1 MVLDLL
7 GPSLEE
13 LFNFCDRK
21 LSLKTVLLLANQL
34 IYRIEYIHAKSF
46 IYGGIKP
53 DNFLMGIGKMGMQ
66 TNVIGFGFAK
76 DTKAHSQIPHQGTT
90 QFASINT
97 HSGLGKSS
105 RAHWTSEVS

>member
-1 MVLDLL
+1 MVLDPL

-21 LSLKTVLLLANQL
+21 LSLKTVLLLADQL

-46 IYGGIKP
+46 IHGDIKP
-53 DNFLMGIGKMGMQ
+53 DKLTMGIGKMGIQ

-76 DTKAHSQIPHQGTT
+76 EYAKAHSQIPHQGPT
-90 QFASINT
+90 QCASINT
-97 HSGLGKSS
+97 HLELGKSS
-105 RAHWTSEVS
+105 RAHWTR